1 MIVSSAIDKRLGV
14 LEMQAE
20 ARRAGDPVADWLKA
34 YRAGASVEERNRIAG
49 PAWVLAA
56 EERHRLA
63 DQTMVDY
70 GDENN

>member
-1 MIVSSAIDKRLGV
+1 MKTLDARVTA
-14 LEMQAE
+14 LEAAQVA
-20 ARRAGDPVADWLKA
+20 ALAGDPVADWLEA

-49 PAWVLAA
+49 PAWMLAA

-70 GDENN
+70 GDESD

>member
-1 MIVSSAIDKRLGV
+1 MRQLDARVTA
-14 LEMQAE
+14 LEAAQST
-20 ARRAGDPVADWLKA
+20 ARDAQVIPDWLKA

-63 DQTMVDY
+63 DQTMVSY
-70 GDENN
+70 GDESD